1 MTTTEVLR
9 KKSRQR
15 KITIQVLLVI
25 ISIIAIW
32 GAVSSAQVNLAA
44 LGITNGFGF
53 LDRSTGWD
61 YSFSL
66 VERSIND
73 PYSKTLVIGF
83 QNTIFV
89 GFISIFFAT
98 IFGFIIGTG
107 RDSSHPGVKAAATVF
122 VQTFRNIPLILQ
134 GVFLYSVLIHFPGPR
149 QSMSFADSV
158 FLSNRGL
165 MLPGLNVSPSVA
177 VALILAI
184 ASVAVLLVW
193 RKVPLLRGLIIWIAA
208 AISMSVIV
216 AFVMRPEGE
225 PLLSIPSLKGLRFNG
240 GITVSIELVAMITA
254 ITLYGS
260 AYIAEVVRGGLKQVP
275 SGLIEAG
282 QAVGLTQGQIWHRIK
297 MPMSLRSIIPPL
309 GNQWIFIMK
318 ATTIGIAIGFSDMFY
333 IVSNSITQSGQTLEL
348 IFLLMAAFLTVNFS
362 ISIFTNW
369 LNNRL
374 KLKAH

>member
-165 MLPGLNVSPSVA
+165 M
-177 VALILAI
+177 
-184 ASVAVLLVW
+184 
-193 RKVPLLRGLIIWIAA
+193 
-208 AISMSVIV
+208 
-216 AFVMRPEGE
+216 
-225 PLLSIPSLKGLRFNG
+225 
-240 GITVSIELVAMITA
+240 
-254 ITLYGS
+254 
-260 AYIAEVVRGGLKQVP
+260 
-275 SGLIEAG
+275 
-282 QAVGLTQGQIWHRIK
+282 
-297 MPMSLRSIIPPL
+297 
-309 GNQWIFIMK
+309 
-318 ATTIGIAIGFSDMFY
+318 
-333 IVSNSITQSGQTLEL
+333 
-348 IFLLMAAFLTVNFS
+348 
-362 ISIFTNW
+362 
-369 LNNRL
+369 
-374 KLKAH
+374 